1 MNPSTEFALSLK
13 KVMHSNINYNHSQNL
28 HIIDAPSIIFPI
40 INSLYNPQSILDV
53 GCGLGTWLKVISDS
67 GIEDFLGIDG
77 IEVRD
82 EDFFVS
88 KENFQKYDLT
98 DSWNIKRKFNLLFC
112 LEVAEHLPSNSASSF
127 IQNLTKHSDTIIFSA
142 ACPNQPG
149 QGHIN
154 CQWIDYWQDLFNKYG
169 YACYDEIRPLIWD
182 ENFPEW
188 WYKQNIFIAKKDEAN
203 AAKEPRII
211 SKVHPDLFTSYVN
224 TSMALSESLDHLKGG
239 NASFRI
245 YLQMLVRGAKKLI
258 IRRLNK

>member
-1 MNPSTEFALSLK
+1 
-13 KVMHSNINYNHSQNL
+13 MHSNINYNHSQNL

>member
-1 MNPSTEFALSLK
+1 
-13 KVMHSNINYNHSQNL
+13 MHSNINYNHSQNL

-88 KENFQKYDLT
+88 KENFQKYDLS